1 MESLQP
7 KKVIWGK
14 IDIHEAMLQP
24 YIVNTDLEAMKAA
37 CELCKTESCCPEHCC
52 DVSSNHPP
60 LFSGTAATAII
71 AEVAGTNLTPGLL
84 EQHQLIVGLSTQKRG
99 PMCM

>member
-1 MESLQP
+1 MESESKP

-14 IDIHEAMLQP
+14 IDIPEGMLQP

-52 DVSSNHPP
+52 DVRSNDSICLVGQLPVQS
-60 LFSGTAATAII
+60 LRKSK
-71 AEVAGTNLTPGLL
+71 
-84 EQHQLIVGLSTQKRG
+84 EQI
-99 PMCM
+99 

>member
-1 MESLQP
+1 MESKP

-14 IDIHEAMLQP
+14 IDIPEGMLQP

-52 DVSSNHPP
+52 DVSSNDLICLVGQLPVQS
-60 LFSGTAATAII
+60 LRKSQ
-71 AEVAGTNLTPGLL
+71 
-84 EQHQLIVGLSTQKRG
+84 EQI
-99 PMCM
+99 